1 MALSMDALAIG
12 NGILTVENEAQ
23 ALARARRSEK
33 DKGGDAAKAAIA
45 MMTLKERF
53 GA

>member
-1 MALSMDALAIG
+1 
-12 NGILTVENEAQ
+12 LTVENEAQ
-23 ALARARRSEK
+23 ALTRARRAEK

-45 MMTLKERF
+45 MLGLKERF